1 MTGAMGL
8 AEGVVVVMPEGVTEL
23 LGYAWQVSAR
33 VLPATISDRLAA
45 ESCWMVMLPL
55 VAVNPLTVAGVSGS
69 DSDTPEA
76 GIGLGKGTLK
86 LSGPSG
92 VWAGVAPLASIWV
105 EAEPIRLGPPTAA
118 AALASDAG
126 RFTTVWYPVTL
137 NDWPE
142 VGAAGDNVAE
152 VTASLST
159 TLPTGVPGQ
168 NSS

>member
-1 MTGAMGL
+1 M
-8 AEGVVVVMPEGVTEL
+8 
-23 LGYAWQVSAR
+23 QVRAK
-33 VLPATISDRLAA
+33 VLPATMSDKVA
-45 ESCWMVMLPL
+45 EVSSWIVIAPP
-55 VAVNPLTVAGVSGS
+55 VAVNPLMVAGVSGS
-69 DSDTPEA
+69 DSESPES

-86 LSGPSG
+86 VSGPSG
-92 VWAGVAPLASIWV
+92 VMAGVAPMASIWV

-137 NDWPE
+137 KDWPE
-142 VGAAGDNVAE
+142 VGAAGDYVAE

>member
-1 MTGAMGL
+1 M
-8 AEGVVVVMPEGVTEL
+8 
-23 LGYAWQVSAR
+23 QVRAK
-33 VLPATISDRLAA
+33 VLPATMSDKVA
-45 ESCWMVMLPL
+45 EVSSWIVIAPP
-55 VAVNPLTVAGVSGS
+55 VAVNPLMVAGVSGS
-69 DSDTPEA
+69 DSESPES

-86 LSGPSG
+86 VSGPSG
-92 VWAGVAPLASIWV
+92 VMAGVAPMASIWV

-126 RFTTVWYPVTL
+126 RFTNVWYPVTL
-137 NDWPE
+137 KDWPE